1 MHDDVNVQTTPA
13 TLAETAVLVDAAGQA
28 GVPVLLIGN
37 PGIGKSSML
46 TALAAARGLHLEIVT
61 ASVHDPTDFNGMPIK
76 VTISLGVA
84 TLLDSDFVQPDD
96 LIACADKY
104 LYRAKNGGRNRVE
117 GKMISGV

>member
-1 MHDDVNVQTTPA
+1 M
-13 TLAETAVLVDAAGQA
+13 LRETAEDQAFICAERCRRAVD
-28 GVPVLLIGN
+28 LSDFN
-37 PGIGKSSML
+37 
-46 TALAAARGLHLEIVT
+46 
-61 ASVHDPTDFNGMPIK
+61 FNGMPIK